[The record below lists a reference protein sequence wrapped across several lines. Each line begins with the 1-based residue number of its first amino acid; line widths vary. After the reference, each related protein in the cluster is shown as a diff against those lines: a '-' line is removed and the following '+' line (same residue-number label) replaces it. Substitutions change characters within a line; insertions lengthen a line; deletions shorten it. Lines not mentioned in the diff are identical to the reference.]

1 MTVFPQEPSRSD
13 ESGPPEAG
21 TGAPGL
27 KAVPTYETSVQTEL
41 EELRAAERRYRTLVE
56 GLPLATWVVDL
67 ERRYVYTSPQLAEL
81 VGLAPGATIEDEDA
95 WRLLVHRD
103 DRERV
108 DEERRDWR
116 GSGAFQP
123 LSTEYRVLTGGDE
136 VAWVAELA
144 VAVRNENGEIQH
156 YQGSLQDVTERRHA
170 DEERSQLED
179 KLRQTQRV
187 EAVGRL
193 AGGIAHDFNNLLTA
207 ILGYGDLLH
216 SKLDDH
222 ELLRAEVEGIRK
234 AAERAASLTRQL
246 LAFSRRQVLN
256 PTVLNLNTVVGDMEK
271 MLRRVI
277 GEDVE
282 LSTRFA
288 PELGSVKADRG
299 QIEQVLMNLVVNARD
314 AMEPG
319 DSLLIETAN
328 VVLDEGYAARH
339 VAAEPGHYVL
349 LSVTD
354 SGSGMDDETHRRAF
368 EPFFTTKEAGKG
380 TGLGL
385 STVYGIV
392 KQSGGYVWLYSESS
406 MGTTVKVYLPLV
418 EDVAGEEKPPAPAS
432 PQLPA
437 GSSETI
443 LLVEDEEIVRSL
455 ARTTLEAAGY
465 HVLEAGSGEEAL
477 LIARDPAEID
487 LLLTDVVMPGMN
499 GRELA
504 EHVTATRP
512 GIAVLYTSGYSEE
525 AITHQLPLDPNAA
538 FLEKPF
544 TAYAL
549 TQTVRDTLDSARR
562 A

>member
-1 MTVFPQEPSRSD
+1 VPAL
-13 ESGPPEAG
+13 G
-21 TGAPGL
+21 
-27 KAVPTYETSVQTEL
+27 AVPAQAERAEPLAEL
-41 EELRAAERRYRTLVE
+41 EDLRAAELRYRTLVE
-56 GLPLATWVVDL
+56 GLPLATYVVDL
-67 ERRYVYTSPQLAEL
+67 DLRFAYASPQLRAL
-81 VGLAPGATIEDEDA
+81 AGLEPGAEVEDEDG
-95 WRLLVHRD
+95 WSGLVHPE
-103 DRERV
+103 DRERFAQ
-108 DEERRDWR
+108 ERRDWR
-116 GSGAFQP
+116 SDGAQQP
-123 LSTEYRVLTGGDE
+123 LSSEYRLLRSDRGTV
-136 VAWVAELA
+136 WVSETA
-144 VAVRNENGEIQH
+144 VAVRDASGAVQH
-156 YQGSLQDVTERRHA
+156 FQGSLQDVTERRQA
-170 DEERSQLED
+170 DAERFELEE
-179 KLRQTQRV
+179 KLRQGQRV

-216 SKLDDH
+216 AKLDGH
-222 ELLRAEVEGIRK
+222 ELLRGEVDGIRK

-256 PTVLNLNTVVGDMEK
+256 PTVLNLNAVVGDMEK
-271 MLRRVI
+271 MLQRMI

-282 LSTRFA
+282 LVTRFD
-288 PELGSVKADRG
+288 PLLGSVKADRG

-314 AMEPG
+314 AMADG
-319 DSLLIETAN
+319 GRLVIETAN

-339 VAAEPGHYVL
+339 VAAEPGSYAL

-354 SGSGMDDETHRRAF
+354 SGAGMDDETHRRAF
-368 EPFFTTKEAGKG
+368 EPFFTTKEPTKG

-392 KQSGGYVWLYSESS
+392 KQSGGYVWLYSEPGS
-406 MGTTVKVYLPLV
+406 GTTVKVYLPLV
-418 EDVAGEEKPPAPAS
+418 DEPAAEERPVSPPAAALS
-432 PQLPA
+432 A
-437 GSSETI
+437 GASETI

-465 HVLEAGSGEEAL
+465 HVIEAGSGEEAL
-477 LIARDPAEID
+477 LLAREPAEID

-504 EHVTATRP
+504 QHVTATRP
-512 GIAVLYTSGYSEE
+512 GLSVLYTSGYSEE
-525 AITHQLPLDPNAA
+525 AITHQLPLDPRAA

-549 TQTVRDTLDSARR
+549 TRTVRDVLDSAD